1 MPLLLGVVALPLWHP
16 TPLQRVSPSPDVC
29 SAPAGPKSV
38 DCQRDLWAECR
49 LVQVWNKT
57 DTFLRQKG
65 SRSTAHTPL
74 TSLRTG
80 DGKEDSAAGPCL
92 PQRDGHHGASCS
104 VLWCVAAL
112 QSLAGVPARTPG
124 TPLPDRQW
132 GGCPCSRGGAAGA
145 GGAPGLLSQGHRPF
159 LLCRSQPSRGSWNP
173 GDLKGYLANG
183 A

>member
-1 MPLLLGVVALPLWHP
+1 M
-16 TPLQRVSPSPDVC
+16 
-29 SAPAGPKSV
+29 
-38 DCQRDLWAECR
+38 
-49 LVQVWNKT
+49 
-57 DTFLRQKG
+57 
-65 SRSTAHTPL
+65 HTPL

-112 QSLAGVPARTPG
+112 QSLAGVPACTPG